1 MTKELTIKYW
11 QMLLTIILSVSIPS
25 ISFVITTVVMG
36 KQVDINTELLKNK
49 VDNPTLAQYMKLL
62 EERYKMEQ
70 LSRGKNEKEHNEIL
84 EKLKEVEIKISRLE
98 VQVIGYETYRS
109 KKKSWDYDLAYDFLA
124 DHVYKTR

>member
-36 KQVDINTELLKNK
+36 KQVDINTETLKNK

-62 EERYKMEQ
+62 EERYKLESMA
-70 LSRGKNEKEHNEIL
+70 RGKNEKEHHEIL

-109 KKKSWDYDLAYDFLA
+109 KKKYWDYDLAYDFLA
-124 DHVYKTR
+124 DYVYKTR

>member
-36 KQVDINTELLKNK
+36 KQVDINTETLKNK

-62 EERYKMEQ
+62 EERYKLESMA
-70 LSRGKNEKEHNEIL
+70 RGKNEKEHHEIL

-124 DHVYKTR
+124 DYVYKTR